1 MTCDTATF
9 DLQRKLPLPPDRL
22 WHLLTDPKQREKWG
36 TPDPSMVLIVDHSD
50 LRVGGT
56 DRHHCGPAEAPDFEV
71 ETRWYDLA
79 APTRA
84 VFTETLIFGGE
95 RAFTSLVTY
104 ALTPANGG
112 TMLDICVAISSF
124 SGSEALAEV
133 EGGWT
138 GAMENLTRCVNEIT
152 TPVQDG
158 P

>member
-9 DLQRKLPLPPDRL
+9 DLQRTLPLTPDRL
-22 WHLLTDPKQREKWG
+22 WYVLTDAKQREKWG
-36 TPDPSMVLIVDHSD
+36 APDPSMVLIVDHSD
-50 LRVGGT
+50 LRVGGI
-56 DRHHCGPAEAPDFEV
+56 DRHHCGPAEAPDFTV

-104 ALTPANGG
+104 VLTPATGG
-112 TMLDICVAISSF
+112 TVLEICVATSSF
-124 SGSEALAEV
+124 SGTEALAEV

-138 GAMENLTRCVNEIT
+138 GAMDNLTRCVDEIAT
-152 TPVQDG
+152 TV
-158 P
+158 